1 MRVPL
6 WLLIPLVLLAL
17 LGTYFGGMFVLAM
30 YAMARYG

>member
-6 WLLIPLVLLAL
+6 WALIPLVLLAL
-17 LGTYFGGMFVLAM
+17 FGTYWGTMMALAM